1 MLPSF
6 ASSYD
11 QIPYPARPFAETHPD
26 RLAAIGMLFGMQVP
40 PIDHCRVLELGCAR
54 GGNLIPMAEQLPGSQ
69 FIGIDLSPVQI
80 AEARG
85 LAEDAGLKNAQFHC
99 MDILDFGAAFGEFD
113 YIICHGVFS
122 WVSRQVQDKILE
134 ICASRLMP
142 QGVAYV
148 SYNTYPA
155 WHTRG
160 MIRDMMCYHVSH
172 VTDSQARIREARS
185 LLEFL
190 VQSTPEDSPYVALL
204 RSEAQALRSKEDGY
218 LFHDELEEIN
228 VPIYFAQ
235 FAARAEAKGLQYLAE
250 ADLSSMW
257 RRNLPAGT
265 DEWLERTT
273 TNLIQREQ
281 YIDFVRNRAFR
292 KTLLCH
298 REVRVDRELR
308 PDSLGRFYVAA
319 PLAPSDRS
327 IDLCDSSPMKLQHLP
342 SKQDLVAKTPL
353 WKGMLLAL
361 AEAWPGN
368 VPFSQLASTAR
379 MRAGLDQVTDMDHL
393 HREKCLVGKSILEM
407 HLSGLVEL
415 QAAPSCCCTQLSERP
430 VARRLARLQAVSGNC
445 VTNLR
450 HQLVMVGDLARH
462 LLPHLDGS
470 MDRAGLQNIADRF
483 VKDRLVA
490 VPAGVQLDAQD
501 QDRQAACN
509 GGLDESLREL
519 ARAALLTG

>member
-190 VQSTPEDSPYVALL
+190 VQSTPEDSPY
-204 RSEAQALRSKEDGY
+204 
-218 LFHDELEEIN
+218 
-228 VPIYFAQ
+228 
-235 FAARAEAKGLQYLAE
+235 
-250 ADLSSMW
+250 
-257 RRNLPAGT
+257 
-265 DEWLERTT
+265 
-273 TNLIQREQ
+273 
-281 YIDFVRNRAFR
+281 
-292 KTLLCH
+292 
-298 REVRVDRELR
+298 
-308 PDSLGRFYVAA
+308 
-319 PLAPSDRS
+319 
-327 IDLCDSSPMKLQHLP
+327 
-342 SKQDLVAKTPL
+342 
-353 WKGMLLAL
+353 
-361 AEAWPGN
+361 
-368 VPFSQLASTAR
+368 
-379 MRAGLDQVTDMDHL
+379 
-393 HREKCLVGKSILEM
+393 
-407 HLSGLVEL
+407 
-415 QAAPSCCCTQLSERP
+415 
-430 VARRLARLQAVSGNC
+430 
-445 VTNLR
+445 
-450 HQLVMVGDLARH
+450 
-462 LLPHLDGS
+462 
-470 MDRAGLQNIADRF
+470 
-483 VKDRLVA
+483 
-490 VPAGVQLDAQD
+490 
-501 QDRQAACN
+501 
-509 GGLDESLREL
+509 
-519 ARAALLTG
+519 